1 MNYQNKTEIIKT
13 GIALPIISAKE
24 ISLCNQTWKV
34 YFYEEHYQ
42 VLFENSGEWKE
53 GFIERLCQF
62 ALINRGNKFP
72 VNDYRESITFEC
84 IPFLAAI
91 FSKKREIRLY
101 TRRASRELFLIESI
115 EEYGALPNQKEL
127 LGGREEDYIKLKNHL
142 QRCVSVDAKTFPSQI
157 EKLTIQHKLPDLLYG
172 DEYADVYK
180 SSKQIA
186 KRLIDEVNKYR
197 PSIFERLTDFCL
209 NLTANYS
216 LLRTHLL
223 KFLAI
228 LPSLDYDKK
237 GKDVK
242 RMFLESMRRLV
253 RDSQYA
259 KAKRGAVHQSFLPF
273 YIVLT
278 FLALFVVVKIL
289 PAGLFAFL
297 TRKIV
302 RAFAGRFIA
311 GEKIG
316 ESGKTLSALRSTK
329 RDATID
335 KLGELVVS
343 EKEADGYC
351 QDVLS
356 IIKGLSAQ
364 IKRGEKNSSGIL
376 RANVSVKISALC
388 SDFKPEAPEYT
399 YDSVAPRL
407 KNIFLTAMKEDVFIN
422 MDAEH
427 YRCRDLAFTIFKR
440 VLLETD
446 ELTGFTSVGIAVQAY
461 LRDAYIHLVEIIEL
475 AAVRKIT
482 MPIRL
487 VKGAYRDAETI
498 EACAF
503 NYDAPQFLNKEE
515 SDLHFRQLIIVI
527 MKSHPHV
534 QLCLASHNLR
544 DHCFADALRKLRFSG
559 LPKIEHQCLYM
570 TCEALSV
577 SMANGMGW
585 VTRNYV
591 PVGSLL
597 VGMGYL
603 VRRIMENSSMAGVL
617 TMMRMHKKQELAKEP
632 EEIFME
638 RKRAGSVIFDHSI
651 NSLSSC
657 FTNTPPVR
665 LYLKDQRAS
674 VIDRLSS
681 FQKELGR
688 MYEGKIELN
697 DQVNSQLH
705 NVYSPSDPGTLVG
718 RIKVAN
724 KCDTMSAIKN
734 SDTANKE
741 GSWARLRPIVRSSI
755 LLKAADTLLIRRLEL
770 MALIVYEAGKVINE
784 AAGDVD
790 EAIDFLNFYAREEVA
805 FLQNHHN
812 AIPRGVF
819 AAVPPWN
826 FPLAIPCG
834 MIAAGLVA
842 GNTVL
847 LKSSGKTPL
856 IAQLLVDIFHYSGV
870 PNDVLIHVP
879 GSGEEVGA
887 TLINDSRVDGIVF
900 TGSKGVGTRISD
912 QAGKRMVSSSGHNN
926 KQYPVKIITEMG
938 GKNAIIVTANAELDE
953 AVSSSISSCFGHA
966 GQKCSAAS
974 RILVDERILDRF
986 SGRFKEACVDICVG
1000 KSYEFSS
1007 SINPVI
1013 CESDKR
1019 RLIKEGNNACDEAV
1033 NSGGKILVNRLE
1045 ETLPG
1050 CCVGPLVLQIPV
1062 SLALTK
1068 TSYSQK
1074 ELFGPIVHIV
1084 PYKTIEQAI
1093 LIANA
1098 TEYAL
1103 TAGVFSQSQDDIDY
1117 IVKRIE
1123 AGNIYVNR
1131 GCTGARVGV
1140 EPFGGFKFSG
1150 TGPKAGHHDYL
1161 AAFHLQLHVEHE
1173 HPADEVTDKQVVG
1186 NVGMFNHP
1194 AERFEPGVAKRLKLI
1209 KNGLYKI
1216 VENYSNIFPDNRI
1229 AEKTNFTMFAKWLDS
1244 NPESFLTSRWYNHN
1258 IPGQLSYNDYSMIKE
1273 QGLLIACN
1281 KNPYKDSLY
1290 NLVSAMVVGAGVT
1303 ILTESADCYASWQ
1316 SICNYFFSSGV
1327 SRRNLK
1333 VVFVNEKMLEEAL
1346 AELNVSFIVID
1357 GNANNVEKLLAKI
1370 SSIKNVKTKY
1380 LCSIHTPMDCPTPP
1394 HWEEYLKQFVFTR
1407 SMAINTM
1414 RHGAPLEID

>member
-1 MNYQNKTEIIKT
+1 MNYQNKNEISKIDL
-13 GIALPIISAKE
+13 ALPIVSVKE
-24 ISLCNQTWKV
+24 ISLSNQTWKV
-34 YFYEEHYQ
+34 FFYEENYQ
-42 VLFENSGEWKE
+42 VFFEKGGKWKE
-53 GFIERLCQF
+53 GFVELLCQCT
-62 ALINRGNKFP
+62 LINLGNNFLG
-72 VNDYRESITFEC
+72 NDYRESITFEC
-84 IPFLAAI
+84 VPFLAAI
-91 FSKKREIRLY
+91 FSKNREIRLY

-115 EEYGALPNQKEL
+115 EEQGSLSNQREL
-127 LGGREEDYIKLKNHL
+127 LGDREEDYFKLKNHL
-142 QRCVSVDAKTFPSQI
+142 KRCVSLDTKTFPSQI
-157 EKLTIQHKLPDLLYG
+157 EKLTIEHKLPDLLYG
-172 DEYADVYK
+172 NEYADVYK

-197 PSIFERLTDFCL
+197 PTIFERLTDFCL

-228 LPSLDYDKK
+228 LPSLDYDNK

-253 RDSQYA
+253 KDSQYA
-259 KAKRGAVHQSFLPF
+259 KAKREVSHQSFLPL
-273 YIVLT
+273 YLILT
-278 FLALFVVVKIL
+278 FALLSVVVKVF

-302 RAFAGRFIA
+302 RSFAGRFIA
-311 GEKIG
+311 GETID
-316 ESGKTLSALRSTK
+316 ESGKSLSVLRSTK

-343 EKEADGYC
+343 EKEADNYC
-351 QDVLS
+351 QDVLT

-376 RANVSVKISALC
+376 RANVSIKISALC

-407 KNIFLTAMKEDVFIN
+407 KKIFLTAMNEEVFIN

-446 ELTGFTSVGIAVQAY
+446 ELKNFTSVGIAIQAY
-461 LRDAYIHLVEIIEL
+461 LRDAYLHLVEIIEL
-475 AAVRKIT
+475 ATVRKIT
-482 MPIRL
+482 MPVRL
-487 VKGAYRDAETI
+487 VKGAYWDAETI
-498 EACAF
+498 EAAAF
-503 NYDAPQFLNKEE
+503 NYDAPEFLNKDE

-527 MKSHPHV
+527 MKNYPHV
-534 QLCLASHNLR
+534 QLCLASHNLQ
-544 DHCFADALRKLRFSG
+544 DHCFADALRKLHFSD

-577 SMANGMGW
+577 SMANGMEW

-603 VRRIMENSSMAGVL
+603 VRRIMENSSMVGVL

-632 EEIFME
+632 EENFMD
-638 RKRAGSVIFDHSI
+638 RKRDGEVVFDHSI

-665 LYLKDQRAS
+665 LYLRDQRTS

-681 FQKELGR
+681 FKKELGR
-688 MYEGKIELN
+688 MYDQKIELSG
-697 DQVNSQLH
+697 QIH
-705 NVYSPSDPGTLVG
+705 NVYSPSDPDALVG
-718 RIKVAN
+718 SLKFAN
-724 KCDTMSAIKN
+724 KYDAMSAIQN
-734 SDTANKE
+734 SDKASQE
-741 GSWARLRPIVRSSI
+741 GSWARLDPIVRSSV
-755 LLKAADTLLIRRLEL
+755 LLKAAETLLLRRLEL
-770 MALIVYEAGKVINE
+770 IALIVYEAGKVINE
-784 AAGDVD
+784 AAADVD
-790 EAIDFLNFYAREEVA
+790 EAIDFLNFYAREEVV
-805 FLQNHHN
+805 FLRNHHN

-834 MIAAGLVA
+834 MIAAALVA

-847 LKSSGKTPL
+847 LKSSRQTPL
-856 IAQLLVDIFHYSGV
+856 VAQLLVDVFHYSGV
-870 PNDVLIHVP
+870 PDNVLIHVP
-879 GSGEEVGA
+879 GSGEEVGS
-887 TLINDSRVDGIVF
+887 TIINDPRVDGIVF
-900 TGSKGVGTRISD
+900 TGSKEIGIWISH
-912 QAGKRMVSSSGHNN
+912 QAGKRMISSSWHNN

-953 AVSSSISSCFGHA
+953 AVSSSLYSCFGHA

-974 RILVDERILDRF
+974 RILVDERILNRF
-986 SGRFKEACVDICVG
+986 AERFKEACIDICVG

-1013 CESDKR
+1013 SESDKQ
-1019 RLIKEGNNACDEAV
+1019 RLIKDGNNACNEAA
-1033 NSGGKILVNRLE
+1033 NSGGEILVNRLE

-1050 CCVGPLVLQIPV
+1050 HCVGPLILQIPA

-1068 TSYSQK
+1068 TSYSQR

-1084 PYKTIEQAI
+1084 PYKTIDQAI
-1093 LIANA
+1093 LIANS

-1173 HPADEVTDKQVVG
+1173 HPADDAVDKQVVA
-1186 NVGMFNHP
+1186 NVGMFNNP
-1194 AERFEPGVAKRLKLI
+1194 AERFEPGIAKRLKMI
-1209 KNGLYKI
+1209 NAGLYKI
-1216 VENYSNIFPDNRI
+1216 IENYTNIFPDSRTS
-1229 AEKTNFTMFAKWLDS
+1229 EKTNFTMFVKWLDS
-1244 NPESFLTSRWYNHN
+1244 NLERLLTSRWYNHS

-1273 QGLLIACN
+1273 QGLLIAFN

-1290 NLVSAMVVGAGVT
+1290 NLVSAMAVGAGVT
-1303 ILTESADCYASWQ
+1303 ILTESADCYASWE
-1316 SICNYFFSSGV
+1316 SICNYFFRSGV
-1327 SRRNLK
+1327 PKQNLK
-1333 VVFVNEKMLEEAL
+1333 VVLADEDMLKKALEEF
-1346 AELNVSFIVID
+1346 NMSFIIVD
-1357 GNANNVEKLLAKI
+1357 GNANNVEELLADI
-1370 SSIKNVKTKY
+1370 SSINNKDAKY
-1380 LCSIHTPMDCPTPP
+1380 VCSTHTPMDCPTPP
-1394 HWEEYLKQFVFTR
+1394 HWEEYLKQFVFAR

-1414 RHGAPLEID
+1414 RHGAPLEIN